1 MTNQMVTYNGIN
13 APQRRTIAT
22 TTKRKQEQLEALESA
37 QADYYAPLTVSD
49 VLWSIAIYGGFI
61 LALVFTAI
69 MIGGVL

>member
-1 MTNQMVTYNGIN
+1 MTNQMVTFNGIN

-22 TTKRKQEQLEALESA
+22 TTKRKQAQLEALESA
-37 QADYYAPLTVSD
+37 KTDSLTVAD

-61 LALVFTAI
+61 VALIFTGI

>member
-22 TTKRKQEQLEALESA
+22 TTKRKQAHLEALETA
-37 QADYYAPLTVSD
+37 QTDYYEPLTVAD

-61 LALVFTAI
+61 LALVFTGV
-69 MIGGVL
+69 MIGGVI

>member
-1 MTNQMVTYNGIN
+1 MTNQMVTFNGIN

-22 TTKRKQEQLEALESA
+22 TTKRKQAQLEALESA
-37 QADYYAPLTVSD
+37 QTDYYEPLTVAD

-61 LALVFTAI
+61 VALVFTGI

>member
-22 TTKRKQEQLEALESA
+22 TTKRKQAQLEALETA
-37 QADYYAPLTVSD
+37 QTDYYEPLTVAD

-61 LALVFTAI
+61 LALVFTGV
-69 MIGGVL
+69 MIGGVI